1 MERRKWKRGRAVSH
15 EDFPAFL
22 PRKLLRDIILWQ
34 SRMISI
40 EPKYSTGE
48 IILSGDRIKY
58 EGEMGEVDFT
68 ITRESNDWYTYWNE
82 LGEGV
87 MLKVPSF
94 GSVYVPFSDEDL
106 EFISRKG
113 DVLSENG

>member
-1 MERRKWKRGRAVSH
+1 MS
-15 EDFPAFL
+15 
-22 PRKLLRDIILWQ
+22 
-34 SRMISI
+34 SI
-40 EPKYSTGE
+40 EPKYLTGE

-58 EGEMGEVDFT
+58 DGEMGEVDFT
-68 ITRESNDWYTYWNE
+68 ITRESNDWDTYWNQ

-87 MLKVPSF
+87 MIKVPSF

-113 DVLSENG
+113 DASSGNG

>member
-1 MERRKWKRGRAVSH
+1 MS
-15 EDFPAFL
+15 
-22 PRKLLRDIILWQ
+22 
-34 SRMISI
+34 SI

-48 IILSGDRIKY
+48 TIFSGDRIKY
-58 EGEMGEVDFT
+58 NGEMGEVDFI
-68 ITRESNDWYTYWNE
+68 ITRKSNDWNTYWKE

-106 EFISRKG
+106 EFISRKDDASSG
-113 DVLSENG
+113 NW